1 MMSSAFGVRTLRP
14 SFVARDRNRSNAS
27 TQLFWRFA
35 TILAVSAIG
44 KQNLL
49 VMVAPTTGNAMTE
62 LEFNRLL
69 DDVKASMEMDF
80 DEQPSFYSMSVD
92 PMPRAANDNGLEWP
106 FIPFPQGWTAS
117 C

>member
-1 MMSSAFGVRTLRP
+1 LGYARFGRHLLPETAIAATRRR
-14 SFVARDRNRSNAS
+14 SFFR
-27 TQLFWRFA
+27 QFA

-49 VMVAPTTGNAMTE
+49 VMVAPTTGSAMTE